1 MPLRDTFADIYS
13 TMLHAMLTNQTK
25 LIMFIVT
32 YISDCQLL
40 GDNGR
45 RQSDILSGGC
55 VKHQLDIRLSVTA
68 RSLTTMSPQLLF
80 NYQLN
85 TGLRVSQYI
94 YPRYPIIH
102 SSHEHSISI
111 SHTLNLITIS
121 ILPRNSLRP
130 IKQSNQV
137 MNRCT
142 SHTWRSTA
150 TNSLPADSSTTHF
163 SCGCSLVPGET
174 SRSQTWRKTLE
185 VREISFV
192 LSSPLHENPVLLQC
206 PLHALQSPSLSHSPT
221 GLHGWGFWS
230 TPLRQT
236 RWDKNNQHEIHEHG
250 SRVFFFFFFLIL
262 LFISSVEFRF
272 FRVTSRG
279 LPVL

>member
-137 MNRCT
+137 MNRST

-185 VREISFV
+185 VREISFRPI
-192 LSSPLHENPVLLQC
+192 LTSTRKSRTSAMPLACSPV
-206 PLHALQSPSLSHSPT
+206 A
-221 GLHGWGFWS
+221 
-230 TPLRQT
+230 
-236 RWDKNNQHEIHEHG
+236 
-250 SRVFFFFFFLIL
+250 
-262 LFISSVEFRF
+262 ISVA
-272 FRVTSRG
+272 
-279 LPVL
+279 